1 MDSRNGLDIVDR
13 GRWRKL
19 ARLARILARPWLDR
33 RQNLAL
39 RERID
44 AVPADTPED
53 VRERRRKLARDP
65 NTRPRD

>member
-1 MDSRNGLDIVDR
+1 MDSPDKPEER
-13 GRWRKL
+13 GRWRRL
-19 ARLARILARPWLDR
+19 ARLARILRRPWLDR
-33 RQNLAL
+33 RQNLEL

-44 AVPADTPED
+44 NVPADTPED